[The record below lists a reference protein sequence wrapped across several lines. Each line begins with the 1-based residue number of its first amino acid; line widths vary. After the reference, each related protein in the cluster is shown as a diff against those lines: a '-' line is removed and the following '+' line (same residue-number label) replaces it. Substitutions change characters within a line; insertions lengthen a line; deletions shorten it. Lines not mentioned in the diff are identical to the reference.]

1 MFASTISCLSWSN
14 LSTTYWSG
22 PALWYE
28 SIILALTSI
37 ILGAQQAMFMP
48 DTVDVEASQ
57 EFRRRH
63 IADNGSEKR
72 PEPRQVMLFVWQAPL
87 VCLSYS
93 IVFFL
98 AGLTWVINTTLKSW
112 ILWRYQGN
120 SISWSTSILNA
131 AATPE

>member
-72 PEPRQVMLFVWQAPL
+72 PEPRQVMLFVWQSSAG
-87 VCLSYS
+87 
-93 IVFFL
+93 VFELLDRVFP
-98 AGLTWVINTTLKSW
+98 
-112 ILWRYQGN
+112 
-120 SISWSTSILNA
+120 SWSHVGDKYHFEIVDTLA
-131 AATPE
+131 VPG

>member
-28 SIILALTSI
+28 SIILTLTSI

-63 IADNGSEKR
+63 IADNGSENR
-72 PEPRQVMLFVWQAPL
+72 PEPRQVMLSV
-87 VCLSYS
+87 
-93 IVFFL
+93 
-98 AGLTWVINTTLKSW
+98 
-112 ILWRYQGN
+112 
-120 SISWSTSILNA
+120 
-131 AATPE
+131 